1 VDSAPLAK
9 AYSITR
15 HIRSAVHG
23 VVETRPETVN
33 LAITA
38 LLAEAHL
45 LIEDVPGVGK
55 TTLAKALARSIR
67 ATIRRIQFTPDLL
80 PSDVTGVSVFNQHDS
95 EFEFRPG
102 GIFANIVIADE
113 INRAAP
119 KTQSAL
125 LEAMEEHNVTVDATT
140 YALPRPFMVMATQNP
155 IDMEGT
161 YPLPESQRDR
171 FGLRIELGYP
181 STQAEIAILDNHSAA
196 DPLEAVEPVTDGAQ
210 VLQAIAAVTQVWA
223 DPALKAYIVAI
234 VKATRD
240 NPDCRIG
247 ASPRAGLQLLRM
259 SRAYA
264 VVQGRD
270 YVIPDDIQALAYPAL
285 GHRVLLSTQ
294 AQLARKPIA
303 DVIAASLATVPVPG
317 RRQDAAAHT

>member
-1 VDSAPLAK
+1 VDSAPIAQ
-9 AYSITR
+9 AYSIAR
-15 HIRSAVHG
+15 QIRTAVLG
-23 VVETRPETVN
+23 VVETRPETVD

-67 ATIRRIQFTPDLL
+67 STVRRIQFTPDLL
-80 PSDVTGVSVFNQHDS
+80 PGDVTGVSVFNQQDGA
-95 EFEFRPG
+95 FEFRPG
-102 GIFANIVIADE
+102 GVFANIVIADE

-140 YALPRPFMVMATQNP
+140 YALPRPFLVMATQNP
-155 IDMEGT
+155 VEMEGT

-171 FGLRIELGYP
+171 FGVRIELGYP
-181 STQAEIAILDNHSAA
+181 STSAEIAILDTHSAA
-196 DPLEAVEPVTDGAQ
+196 DPLSALEPVTDGPQ
-210 VLQAIAAVTQVWA
+210 VLAAIKAVTEVWV
-223 DPALKAYIVAI
+223 DPALKAYIVAL
-234 VKATRD
+234 VQATRA

-247 ASPRAGLQLLRM
+247 ASPRAGLQLVRLA
-259 SRAYA
+259 RAYA
-264 VVQGRD
+264 VIQGRD
-270 YVIPDDIQALAYPAL
+270 YVIPDDIQTLAYPTL

-294 AQLARKPIA
+294 AQLARKPVA
-303 DVIAASLATVPVPG
+303 DVIAASLAAVPVPG
-317 RRQDAAAHT
+317 RRRESPARS